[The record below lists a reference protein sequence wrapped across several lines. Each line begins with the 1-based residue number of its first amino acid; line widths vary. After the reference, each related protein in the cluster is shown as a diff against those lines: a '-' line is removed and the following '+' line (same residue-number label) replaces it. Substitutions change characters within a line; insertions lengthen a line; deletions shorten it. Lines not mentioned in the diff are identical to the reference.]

1 MSIARVGRR
10 SVRVIGA
17 VATVSAVLPL
27 GLMGCARAADVTSH
41 AAELHASADSNLLA
55 SPAERVYEVT
65 DTSLISPAAD
75 SGLGAMLTEQVASTG
90 YMVLTEGVITQAQFN
105 VQIAELPAVSFELTQ
120 PAVLR
125 RGGSDGT
132 VSAVGTLAFDG
143 KQRPNTSVELTPT
156 TIGDEVAEFDVR
168 FSVPESRLAVGSIL
182 PFDEVA
188 AHLVLSP
195 ATGPRVEA
203 TQPE

>member
-1 MSIARVGRR
+1 MSIARVSRR

-27 GLMGCARAADVTSH
+27 GLLGCARPADVSSM

-65 DTSLISPAAD
+65 DTSLISPTAD
-75 SGLGAMLTEQVASTG
+75 SELGAMITDQVTSSG
-90 YMVLTEGVITQAQFN
+90 YMVLSEGVITQAQFSVN
-105 VQIAELPAVSFELTQ
+105 LADLPEVSFELTQ

-125 RGGSDGT
+125 RGGSDGM

-156 TIGDEVAEFDVR
+156 IIGDEVAEFDVR
-168 FSVPESRLAVGSIL
+168 FSVPESRLAIDSIL

-188 AHLVLSP
+188 AHLVLTP
-195 ATGPRVEA
+195 ASDPKAEA
-203 TQPE
+203 AQPE